1 MSSST
6 GNVLENEV
14 YPTPLGCVLSIM
26 SVITFRPD
34 DIFLEPC
41 KGDDVIRDQVPLPE
55 HRKLWAE
62 IRSGRDYL
70 KSSFPQVDVIITNP
84 PFSLSTDFLRKSFS
98 ELAPDGTLIYLQ
110 RVNWLG
116 SIKRVGFWGEIGFP
130 NKFPIIIPRPRF
142 DKRPGK
148 SGDSC
153 EYAWFIWDKGGRVH
167 LPNGLSHLFSVDIK
181 SIT

>member
-1 MSSST
+1 MSSTT
-6 GNVLENEV
+6 GKVLENEV
-14 YPTPLGCVLSIM
+14 YPTPKGCIMSLM

-41 KGDDVIRDQVPLPE
+41 KGDDAIRDQVPLPE
-55 HRKLWAE
+55 YRKLWAE

-70 KSSFPQVDVIITNP
+70 TTGFPKVDVIITNP
-84 PFSLSTDFLRKSFS
+84 PFSLSTEFLRKSFS
-98 ELAPDGTLIYLQ
+98 ELTPDGTLIYLQ

-116 SIKRVGFWGEIGFP
+116 SKKRVPFWGEVGFP

-148 SGDSC
+148 TGDSC
-153 EYAWFIWDKGGRVH
+153 EYAWFIWDRGGRVH
-167 LPNGLSHLFSVDIK
+167 LPKGISHLFSVDTK